1 MGNEDPSSKY
11 CLCTG
16 PIHLLENYISNYLHW
31 QFGLFSILFFGCVY
45 IQILNPWLSRV
56 GLELDVGIV

>member
-1 MGNEDPSSKY
+1 MGNEEPSSKY

-45 IQILNPWLSRV
+45 IQILNP
-56 GLELDVGIV
+56 